1 MQLPHN
7 IDAEKQVIGSILLDN
22 QDYNDLIFSIL
33 AADDFYVAKHS
44 AAFEACRGLYL
55 EGKSTNYISVK
66 DRIGSGDDGDY
77 LIDIM
82 SGTLSASNSEHY
94 AQIVKD
100 YSTKRKLIVAAHNV
114 IKQTADPAISA
125 GEIITAQ
132 DNALFKLLE
141 GTEKKYQHIREI
153 SIDSLNKFQE
163 AYHSKTGMIGL
174 TSGFSDIDKKTAGF
188 RPQDLI
194 YVAAA
199 TSVGKT
205 AFAINL
211 TMNMAEKGIPVGYFS
226 MEMSATQIWTRLVSL
241 YTRINSFDI
250 QSGKVSEKDASRVVT
265 CPVYGLPIF
274 IDDSGGMTVASIRN
288 KARIMVKREGVRIIF
303 IDHVGFVQAG
313 EKFKSRNDE
322 LGFISSRLKQL
333 AKELNIPVV
342 ALCQLNRDSVRKQT
356 EPQLFDLRDSGNLE
370 QDADLI
376 FMLFRPERV
385 GISEYK
391 LDDESMVKT
400 QGLTLVKIEKHR
412 NGPICRLAFRFDET
426 CGRFSAYTD
435 DAIEFPGVDKIPY

>member
-1 MQLPHN
+1 MQTLPHN
-7 IDAEKQVIGSILLDN
+7 IDAEKQVIGAILMDTPE
-22 QDYNDLIFSIL
+22 YNDLIFAVLS
-33 AADDFYVAKHS
+33 ADDFYLAKHT

-66 DRIGSGDDGDY
+66 DRIGAGVDGDY
-77 LIDIM
+77 LIDLIG
-82 SGTLSASNSEHY
+82 GTLSASNSEHY

-114 IKQTADPAISA
+114 IKQTADPSVSA

-132 DNALFKLLE
+132 DNMLFKLLE

-153 SIDSLNKFQE
+153 SIDALNKFQE
-163 AYHSKTGMIGL
+163 AYHSKTGIIGL
-174 TSGFSDIDKKTAGF
+174 PCYFRDIDENTAGF

-194 YVAAA
+194 YIAAA

-205 AFAINL
+205 AFALNIAL
-211 TMNMAEKGIPVGYFS
+211 NMAEHSIPVGYFS
-226 MEMSATQIWTRLVSL
+226 MEMSSSQIWTRLVSL
-241 YTRINSFDI
+241 KTKINSFAI
-250 QSGKVSEKDASRVVT
+250 QSGKLEQQDAERVVR
-265 CPVYGLPIF
+265 CDVHQYPIYV
-274 IDDSGGMTVASIRN
+274 DDSGGMSVAAIRN

-303 IDHVGFVQAG
+303 VDHVGFVQAG

-342 ALCQLNRDSVRKQT
+342 ALCQLNRDSVRKQQ

-370 QDADLI
+370 QDADVI
-376 FMLFRPERV
+376 FMIFRPERSGIALYTV
-385 GISEYK
+385 GEKEYK
-391 LDDESMVKT
+391 TE
-400 QGLTLVKIEKHR
+400 GLALIKLEKHR
-412 NGPICRLAFRFDET
+412 NGPLARMAFYFDDT
-426 CGRFSAYTD
+426 CGRFSAYD
-435 DAIEFPGVDKIPY
+435 EHAVDIF

>member
-22 QDYNDLIFSIL
+22 PDYNDLIFSIL
-33 AADDFYVAKHS
+33 AADDFYMAKHT
-44 AAFEACRGLYL
+44 AAFEACRALYL

-66 DRIGSGDDGDY
+66 DRLGSDTDGDY

-114 IKQTADPAISA
+114 IKQTADPAVSV

-163 AYHSKTGMIGL
+163 AYHSKTGIIGL
-174 TSGFSDIDKKTAGF
+174 PCYFRDIDANTAGF

-194 YVAAA
+194 YIAAA

-205 AFAINL
+205 AFALNL
-211 TMNMAEKGIPVGYFS
+211 ALNMAEHDVPVGYFS
-226 MEMSATQIWTRLVSL
+226 MEMSAAQIWTRLVSL
-241 YTRINSFDI
+241 KTRINSFAI
-250 QSGKVSEKDASRVVT
+250 QSGKVEQRDAERIVRCDVHR
-265 CPVYGLPIF
+265 YPIYV
-274 IDDSGGMTVASIRN
+274 DDSGGMSVAAIRN
-288 KARIMVKREGVRIIF
+288 KSRIMVKREGVKIIF
-303 IDHVGFVQAG
+303 VDHVGFVQAG
-313 EKFKSRNDE
+313 ERFKSRNDE
-322 LGFISSRLKQL
+322 LGFISARLKQL
-333 AKELNIPVV
+333 AKELDIPVV
-342 ALCQLNRDSVRKQT
+342 ALCQLNRDSVRKQQ

-370 QDADLI
+370 QDADVI
-376 FMLFRPERV
+376 FMIYRPERC
-385 GISEYK
+385 GIASFVLDGKDYK
-391 LDDESMVKT
+391 T
-400 QGLTLVKIEKHR
+400 NGLALIKLEKHR
-412 NGPICRLAFRFDET
+412 NGPLARMAFHFDDT
-426 CGRFSAYTD
+426 CGRFCAYD
-435 DAIEFPGVDKIPY
+435 EHVVDPF